1 VCLHHL
7 CRKCLEQDHGLRGSV
22 CPNTAVG
29 SEEICPN
36 ESCKRKHHR
45 LLHLKPMERLRMK
58 SYPVPLGRQEC
69 QKEENDQ
76 QEVPALLLEVQ
87 RDQLTVLAGP

>member
-1 VCLHHL
+1 M
-7 CRKCLEQDHGLRGSV
+7 RGSV

-36 ESCKRKHHR
+36 ERFKRKHHR

-58 SYPVPLGRQEC
+58 SCTVPLGRQEC
-69 QKEENDQ
+69 RKEENDQ
-76 QEVPALLLEVQ
+76 QEVPAVLLEIS
-87 RDQLTVLAGP
+87 